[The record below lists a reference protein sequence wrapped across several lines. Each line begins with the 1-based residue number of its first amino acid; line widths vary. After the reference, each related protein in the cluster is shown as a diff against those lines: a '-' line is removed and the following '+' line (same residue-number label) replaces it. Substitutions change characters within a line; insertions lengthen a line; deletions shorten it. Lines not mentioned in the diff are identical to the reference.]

1 MYINM
6 NINMNLDFASPLMM
20 VLLCV
25 GVMVVLNLVLPMLP
39 PLPLVDKLS
48 NAAFLSQ
55 QNLLGSAMHVA
66 LVVYVASLVKD
77 MFKL

>member
-1 MYINM
+1 M
-6 NINMNLDFASPLMM
+6 NMNLDFASPLMM
-20 VLLCV
+20 VVLCV

-39 PLPLVDKLS
+39 SLPLVDKLS
-48 NAAFLSQ
+48 DAASLSQ